1 MKSRRDA
8 SLPPRLHHTAAPTPR
23 CSPPNRERPAANH
36 ASQPA
41 CLAHRWLAEPLQ
53 IRVRV
58 QVMVTSGYQGGGSD
72 FWNRS
77 TAVCGGRLFA
87 GACKRHEA
95 AADRVPAASTQRNR
109 GRRKG
114 CGRARAGRG
123 GWPGGAGQAVW
134 VSWKRWPWRPDARGI
149 RSSAPASGPR
159 AEPSPSPRRSPW
171 RTACPPCPPA
181 ARPLAPS

>member
-1 MKSRRDA
+1 MLSPKQRASRRQSRIA
-8 SLPPRLHHTAAPTPR
+8 TRVPRAPVARRTAANPR
-23 CSPPNRERPAANH
+23 ARSGNGDFGVSGWRQRFLEPEHGGLRWKVVRRGLQAACG
-36 ASQPA
+36 S
-41 CLAHRWLAEPLQ
+41 R
-53 IRVRV
+53 RSS
-58 QVMVTSGYQGGGSD
+58 SG
-72 FWNRS
+72 
-77 TAVCGGRLFA
+77 
-87 GACKRHEA
+87 
-95 AADRVPAASTQRNR
+95 ASTQRNR